1 MTQRGRTRWERSIG
15 VAAVAAAAWLAM
27 VRPGAQTAPVAPVS
41 WAPQTSGV
49 EVRLRGVSAVSADV
63 AWASGAGATVL
74 RTTDGGR
81 NWQRRAVPGA
91 DGLDFRDIDAVSRG
105 TAVVLSIGPGEA
117 SRIYRT
123 EDGGATWTERFRN
136 VEPEAFFDAVA
147 FGDAQHGAAVSDAV
161 GGRFVVRLTS
171 DGGRTWSPVPADR
184 LPPALE
190 GEGAFAAS
198 GTNIAMAGTERIWIG
213 TTKGRVLRSADGG
226 RTWSVHQTP
235 VATGGATGIFSIA
248 FRDAAHGVVVGGN
261 YQREGEAADNVAITA
276 DGGVTWTPP
285 PGARLSGFRS
295 VAAWL
300 PGRDGLL
307 AIGPSGSDWSND
319 DGRSWRPAGG
329 DGYDAFSVA
338 PGGAVGWAT
347 GNGGRI
353 ARVTLTA
360 GNPRR

>member
-1 MTQRGRTRWERSIG
+1 MTRRGRLRWQRSIG
-15 VAAVAAAAWLAM
+15 VAAVAAAAAWLAM
-27 VRPGAQTAPVAPVS
+27 ARPGAQPAPVAPVA
-41 WAPQTSGV
+41 WAPQPSGV
-49 EVRLRGVSAVSADV
+49 DVRLRGVSAVSADV

-81 NWQRRAVPGA
+81 SWHRRVVAGA
-91 DGLDFRDIDAVSRG
+91 DGLDFRDIDAVSG
-105 TAVVLSIGPGEA
+105 DTAVVLSIGPGEA

-147 FGDAQHGAAVSDAV
+147 FGDAP
-161 GGRFVVRLTS
+161 VVLLTG

-198 GTNIAMAGTERIWIG
+198 GTNVAMAGADRLWIG

-235 VATGGATGIFSIA
+235 VASGEATGIFSIA

-261 YQREGEAADNVAITA
+261 YQRESEAADNVAITA
-276 DGGVTWTPP
+276 DGGATWTRP
-285 PGARLSGFRS
+285 PGVGLSGFRS

-300 PGRDGLL
+300 PGRNGRLL
-307 AIGPSGSDWSND
+307 AIGPSGSDWSDD

-329 DGYDAFSVA
+329 EGYDAFSVA

-347 GNGGRI
+347 GSGGRI

-360 GNPRR
+360 GSRPR